1 MADSSL
7 GTVVTNP
14 LVRKVIYGVYIVAG
28 VILGAIQVGFA
39 AMEGAGQPDWLTVT
53 LAVYAF
59 LSVPVGS
66 LALVNTTAGEK
77 TSDPDVFTGTPNA
90 DFR

>member
-7 GTVVTNP
+7 GTVITNP
-14 LVRKVIYGVYIVAG
+14 NVRKVIYGIYIVAG
-28 VILGAIQVGFA
+28 VILGAVQVAFA
-39 AMEGAGQPDWLTVT
+39 SIAGAGQPDWLTVS

-66 LALVNTTAGEK
+66 LALVNTTAGDIQ
-77 TSDPDVFTGTPNA
+77 TSETVYTGTPNA

>member
-7 GTVVTNP
+7 GTVITNP
-14 LVRKVIYGVYIVAG
+14 NARKVIYGIYIVAG
-28 VILGAIQVGFA
+28 VILGAVQVAFA
-39 AMEGAGQPDWLTVT
+39 AIEGAGQPDWLTVS

-66 LALVNTTAGEK
+66 LALVNTTAGEIK
-77 TSDPDVFTGTPNA
+77 TSETVYTGTPNA